1 MNKSAIAKR
10 ERDDGARYVL
20 LSPSCWGED
29 LFFRRKGM
37 ADAVLAY
44 RGVGEVMEINEYI
57 RRLE

>member
-20 LSPSCWGED
+20 LSLSYWSAD
-29 LFFRRKGM
+29 LFFRRKDM

-44 RGVGEVMEINEYI
+44 RGMGEVMEIDEYL
-57 RRLE
+57 RRVE